1 MHQALLKG
9 WLEKEELIAQ
19 WQRIMGQAP
28 ADRLLVAGLGTPQD
42 WQLRCEKMFEA

>member
-1 MHQALLKG
+1 MRDG
-9 WLEKEELIAQ
+9 LENITPPTNPH
-19 WQRIMGQAP
+19 MNP